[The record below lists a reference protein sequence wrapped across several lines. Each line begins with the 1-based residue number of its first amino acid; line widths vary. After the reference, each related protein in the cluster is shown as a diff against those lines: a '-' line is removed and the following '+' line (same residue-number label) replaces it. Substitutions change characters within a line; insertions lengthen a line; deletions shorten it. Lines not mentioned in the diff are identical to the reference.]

1 MSCSR
6 YTRGLAAISVVALA
20 AGLFVSSV
28 GVSPLFAE
36 EVSTNGPDANRVIE
50 LGAADDGDGSLAPN
64 SSTVLSSEGRSEDS
78 STSAVE
84 SADGTTPQDAE
95 SVEDLAA
102 KNKGTLSGGTTYVFA
117 CSNAS
122 RRVWDVAGGSSSN
135 GANVQMYYSNM
146 TKAQRWLVHEDE
158 NGFLT
163 FENTGSGL
171 VLDVSGG
178 IAESGRNVQQHVAN
192 GTRAQKWI
200 AVKDADGGLTIH
212 SALNFDYVLDIAGGS
227 SSDGANV
234 QLYKANQTAAQLFFA
249 IDSNPVIDSLG
260 QNVAD
265 GVYCFE
271 SAGLALDV
279 KGASA
284 ESGAAL
290 QSYANNGTVA
300 QAFRL
305 TYDSA
310 SGYYTI
316 ASLVSGKLIDADYGS
331 VVPRGAAHL
340 YGSLDDAGSYT
351 KNRFWIL
358 EPSGEGFAIK
368 NAANGLYLS
377 FESGV
382 AVTSTDAVTWTLTQ
396 TKGFTWTQADVD
408 AFAAAQGLQIPDG
421 TYALGMDSSPRSVVD
436 VSGGSASNGANIQ
449 IYASNNTAAQRW
461 VIKNTLDSN
470 GQPTGYVTIAH
481 AGTSSALDVTG
492 GGKKSGTNVQ
502 QYAVN
507 GTAAQR
513 WIPVKQTNGSFVF
526 YSGLGRNLVLDV
538 SGGSVS
544 NGANVQIWTANG
556 SGAQRF
562 IAIDANPHVTAGT
575 QSVADG
581 MYQINS
587 VSDSSIC
594 LDVKGGSVSNGAR
607 IQTYATNGTMAQCFK
622 LSFDSATGFYSIRS
636 AKSTKGLDL
645 DNGDIFPGAKVQ
657 QWDFPGLGLN
667 QHWRIEPDGDS
678 FVIRSVASNLVLER
692 KPDGSVT
699 TAYES
704 GSAAQHWTFEVF
716 TVSLDEGCYS
726 ICSDSTGKYLDVT
739 GGSYADEAPL
749 QVYMGNGTLAQKFWA
764 CKDDR
769 GYYSFQCANSAKY
782 LSVRESD
789 GAVLQAS
796 DKDADE
802 AKWSIEICFGKGI
815 ELKNKKT
822 GKVLSISGSGG
833 SVVCVDENGATSQ
846 GWSITSVPLI
856 SDGFYEFAPM
866 HATGQRLDVTG
877 GSRSNGANVQI
888 YVSNGTLSQRVWVR
902 SVGGGWY
909 SLTACCS
916 AYPLDVLNCSDADG
930 TNVQQWQ
937 WNGSNAQK
945 WRFEMGERG
954 IKIVSA
960 CGNKVLEVT
969 DGATANGANVQLWS
983 YTGSAAQ
990 SWRALSA
997 ERPAKIGYQNPLNYP
1012 QVSSLTVKLPSYCT
1026 GEFTYVTPSRIAID
1040 ATRDD
1045 CVNAFIQR
1053 AYEYVGT
1060 KYIEPYSTAPGGA
1073 VDCSGFVLQ
1082 CLYATGMDMGIY
1094 NPYNHRWLSWQTYNS
1109 MNWYNNGTFMPVSVN
1124 SMQRGDVIYY
1134 RGHIAI
1140 YLGDGRMIDS
1150 WPRQGVGVHGVY
1162 ERGNPIGAARPFV

>member
-28 GVSPLFAE
+28 GVSPLFAD

-78 STSAVE
+78 STSTVE

-122 RRVWDVAGGSSSN
+122 RKVWDVAGGSSSN
-135 GANVQMYYSNM
+135 GANVQMYTSNM

-163 FENTGSGL
+163 FENIGSGL

-178 IAESGRNVQQHVAN
+178 IAESGRNVQQYVAN

-200 AVKDADGGLTIH
+200 AVKDTDGGLAIH
-212 SALNFDYVLDIAGGS
+212 SALNFDYVLDTAGGS
-227 SSDGANV
+227 SADGANV

-249 IDSNPVIDSLG
+249 IDSNPVVDSLG

-265 GVYCFE
+265 GVYYFE
-271 SAGLALDV
+271 SAGSVLDV

-284 ESGAAL
+284 ESGATL
-290 QSYANNGTVA
+290 QSYAKNDTVA

-316 ASLVSGKLIDADYGS
+316 ASLVSGMLIDADYGS

-358 EPSGEGFAIK
+358 EPSGEGFTIK

-382 AVTSTDAVTWTLTQ
+382 AVTSTDAATWTLTQ
-396 TKGFTWTQADVD
+396 TKGFTWTQADID
-408 AFAAAQGLQIPDG
+408 AFAAAQGLQISDG
-421 TYALGMDSSPRSVVD
+421 TYAFGMDSSPRSVVD

-461 VIKNTLDSN
+461 VIKNALDSN
-470 GQPTGYVTIAH
+470 GHPTGYVTITH

-492 GGKKSGTNVQ
+492 GGKTSGTNVQ

-556 SGAQRF
+556 SAAQRL
-562 IAIDANPHVTAGT
+562 IAIDANPHVGAGA

-587 VSDSSIC
+587 VSDSSTC
-594 LDVKGGSVSNGAR
+594 LDVTGGSVSNGAR

-645 DNGDIFPGAKVQ
+645 DSGDIFPGAKVQ
-657 QWDFPGLGLN
+657 QWDSPGLGSN
-667 QHWRIEPDGDS
+667 QQWRIEPDGDS

-704 GSAAQHWTFEVF
+704 GSAAQHWSFEVF

-749 QVYMGNGTLAQKFWA
+749 QVYTGNGTLAQKFWA
-764 CKDDR
+764 RKDDR
-769 GYYSFQCANSAKY
+769 GYYSFQCANSARY
-782 LSVRESD
+782 LSARESD
-789 GAVLQAS
+789 GAILQIS
-796 DKDADE
+796 DKEADE

-945 WRFEMGERG
+945 WRFEMGESG
-954 IKIVSA
+954 IEIVSA
-960 CGNKVLEVT
+960 CGNKVLEVS

-997 ERPAKIGYQNPLNYP
+997 ERPAKIGYQNPSNYP

>member
-6 YTRGLAAISVVALA
+6 YARGLTAISVAALA

-36 EVSTNGPDANRVIE
+36 EVPTNGSDANRAIE
-50 LGAADDGDGSLAPN
+50 LGTADGGDGTFSPN
-64 SSTVLSSEGRSEDS
+64 SSTVLSGEGQSEDS
-78 STSAVE
+78 STSVVE
-84 SADGTTPQDAE
+84 SADATTPQDAE
-95 SVEDLAA
+95 SVEDLAV
-102 KNKGTLSGGTTYVFA
+102 KNKGTLSDGVTYVFA
-117 CSNAS
+117 CSNAP
-122 RRVWDVAGGSSSN
+122 RKVWDVAGGSSSS
-135 GANVQMYYSNM
+135 GANVQMYNSNM
-146 TKAQRWLVHEDE
+146 TQAQRWLVHEDE

-171 VLDVSGG
+171 VLDISGG
-178 IAESGRNVQQHVAN
+178 IAESGRNVQQYVAN

-200 AVKDADGGLTIH
+200 AVKGADGGLTIH
-212 SALNFDYVLDIAGGS
+212 SVLNFDYVLDIEGGS
-227 SSDGANV
+227 SANGANV

-249 IDSNPVIDSLG
+249 IDSNPVVDSLG
-260 QNVAD
+260 KNVTD

-284 ESGAAL
+284 EPGATL
-290 QSYANNGTVA
+290 QSYAKNDTVA

-331 VVPRGAAHL
+331 VVPRAAAHL
-340 YGSLDDAGSYT
+340 YGSLDDTGSYT

-368 NAANGLYLS
+368 NVANGLYLS

-382 AVTSTDAVTWTLTQ
+382 AVTSTDAATWTLTQ
-396 TKGFTWTQADVD
+396 TKGFTWTQTDVD

-481 AGTSSALDVTG
+481 AGTSSVLDVTG
-492 GGKKSGTNVQ
+492 GGKKSGANVQ

-513 WIPVKQTNGSFVF
+513 WIPVKQANGSFVF
-526 YSGLGRNLVLDV
+526 YSGLGRNLVFDV
-538 SGGSVS
+538 CGGSVS

-556 SGAQRF
+556 SAAQRF
-562 IAIDANPHVTAGT
+562 IAIDANPHVAAGS

-587 VSDSSIC
+587 VSDSSKCI
-594 LDVKGGSVSNGAR
+594 DVTGGSVSNGVR
-607 IQTYATNGTMAQCFK
+607 IQTYASNGTIAQCFK
-622 LSFDSATGFYSIRS
+622 LSYDSATGFYSIRS

-645 DNGDIFPGAKVQ
+645 DGGDIFPGAKVQ
-657 QWDFPGLGLN
+657 QWDFPGLGSN
-667 QHWRIEPDGDS
+667 QQWRIEPDGNS
-678 FVIRSVASNLVLER
+678 YVIRSVASNLVLER
-692 KPDGSVT
+692 KSDGSVT
-699 TAYES
+699 TAIES
-704 GSAAQHWTFEVF
+704 GSAAQHWTFEAF
-716 TVSLDEGCYS
+716 TVSLSEGCYS
-726 ICSDSTGKYLDVT
+726 IYSDSAGKYLDVT
-739 GGSYADEAPL
+739 GGSYADGTLL
-749 QVYMGNGTLAQKFWA
+749 QVYTGNGTLAQKFWA
-764 CKDDR
+764 RKDGQ
-769 GYYSFQCANSAKY
+769 GYYSFQCVNSAKY

-789 GAVLQAS
+789 GAVLQAT
-796 DKDADE
+796 DKDANE

-815 ELKNKKT
+815 ELKSKKT
-822 GKVLSISGSGG
+822 GKVLSVSGSGG
-833 SVVCVDENGATSQ
+833 SVVCIDENGSAAQ
-846 GWSITSVPLI
+846 GWTIASVPLI
-856 SDGFYEFAPM
+856 SDGFYEFAPV
-866 HATGQRLDVTG
+866 HATDQRLDVAS
-877 GSRSNGANVQI
+877 GSRANGANVQI
-888 YVSNGTLSQRVWVR
+888 YASNGTLSQRMWVR
-902 SVGGGWY
+902 GVGDGWY

-916 AYPLDVLNCSDADG
+916 AYPLDVLNCSNADG
-930 TNVQQWQ
+930 ANVQQWQ

-960 CGNKVLEVT
+960 CGNKVLEVS
-969 DGATANGANVQLWS
+969 DGATANEANVQFWS

-997 ERPAKIGYQNPLNYP
+997 ERPAKIGYQNPANYP
-1012 QVSSLTVKLPSYCT
+1012 QVSSLTVRLPSYCT

-1060 KYIEPYSTAPGGA
+1060 RYIEPYSTAPGGA

-1094 NPYNHRWLSWQTYNS
+1094 NPYNHRWLAWQTYNS
-1109 MNWYNNGTFMPVSVN
+1109 MNWYNNGTFMPVSVS

-1140 YLGDGRMIDS
+1140 YLGNGRMIDS
-1150 WPRQGVGVHGVY
+1150 WPHQGVGVHGVY

>member
-122 RRVWDVAGGSSSN
+122 RKVWDVAGGSSSN

-234 QLYKANQTAAQLFFA
+234 QLYKANQTAAQRFFA

-260 QNVAD
+260 QNVAE

-396 TKGFTWTQADVD
+396 TKGFTWTQADID
-408 AFAAAQGLQIPDG
+408 AFAAEQGLQIPDG

-461 VIKNTLDSN
+461 VIKNTLDSHD
-470 GQPTGYVTIAH
+470 QPTGYVTIAH

-492 GGKKSGTNVQ
+492 GGKTSGTNVQ

-556 SGAQRF
+556 SAAQRF

-587 VSDSSIC
+587 VSDSSKC
-594 LDVKGGSVSNGAR
+594 LDVTGGSVSNGAR
-607 IQTYATNGTMAQCFK
+607 IQTYAINGTMAQCFK
-622 LSFDSATGFYSIRS
+622 LSYDSATGFYSIRS

-645 DNGDIFPGAKVQ
+645 DSGDIFPGAKVQ

-667 QHWRIEPDGDS
+667 QQWRIEPDGDS

-764 CKDDR
+764 RKDDR
-769 GYYSFQCANSAKY
+769 GYYSFQCANSARY
-782 LSVRESD
+782 LSARESD
-789 GAVLQAS
+789 GAILQIS
-796 DKDADE
+796 DKEADE

-945 WRFEMGERG
+945 WRFEMGESG

-960 CGNKVLEVT
+960 CGNKVLEVG
-969 DGATANGANVQLWS
+969 DGATENGANVQLWS

-997 ERPAKIGYQNPLNYP
+997 ERPAKIGYQNPSNYP

>member
-6 YTRGLAAISVVALA
+6 YARGLAAISVVALA

-28 GVSPLFAE
+28 GVSPLFAD
-36 EVSTNGPDANRVIE
+36 EVSTNRSDANRVIE
-50 LGAADDGDGSLAPN
+50 LGAADDGDGGFGSN

-78 STSAVE
+78 STTAVE
-84 SADGTTPQDAE
+84 SADGTTPKDAE
-95 SVEDLAA
+95 TFEDLAV
-102 KNKGTLSGGTTYVFA
+102 KNKGTLSDGATYVFA

-122 RRVWDVAGGSSSN
+122 RKVWDVAGGSSSN
-135 GANVQMYYSNM
+135 GANVQMYNSNM

-163 FENTGSGL
+163 FENTCSGL

-178 IAESGRNVQQHVAN
+178 IAESGRNVQQYVAN

-249 IDSNPVIDSLG
+249 IDSNPVVDSLG

-358 EPSGEGFAIK
+358 EPSGEGFAVK
-368 NAANGLYLS
+368 NVANGLYLS
-377 FESGV
+377 FENGV

-396 TKGFTWTQADVD
+396 TKGFTWTQADID
-408 AFAAAQGLQIPDG
+408 AFAVAQGLQIPDG

-436 VSGGSASNGANIQ
+436 VSGGSAANGANVQ
-449 IYASNNTAAQRW
+449 IYASNNTSAQRL
-461 VIKNTLDSN
+461 VIKNTLDSH
-470 GQPTGYVTIAH
+470 GQPTGYVTISH
-481 AGTSSALDVTG
+481 VGTSSVLDVSG
-492 GGKKSGTNVQ
+492 GSRKSGANVQ
-502 QYAVN
+502 QYATN

-513 WIPVKQTNGSFVF
+513 WIPVKQANGSFVF

-544 NGANVQIWTANG
+544 NGANVQIWVANG
-556 SGAQRF
+556 SVAQRF
-562 IAIDANPHVTAGT
+562 IAIDANPHVETGSQT
-575 QSVADG
+575 VADG

-587 VSDSSIC
+587 VSDSSTC
-594 LDVKGGSVSNGAR
+594 LDVAGGSVSNGAR

-622 LSFDSATGFYSIRS
+622 LSYDSATGFYSIRS

-645 DNGDIFPGAKVQ
+645 DSGDLFPGAKVQ
-657 QWDFPGLGLN
+657 QWDFPGLGSN
-667 QHWRIEPDGDS
+667 QQWRIEPDGDG
-678 FVIRSVASNLVLER
+678 FVIRSVASGLVLER
-692 KPDGSVT
+692 KSDGSVT
-699 TAYES
+699 TAIES
-704 GSAAQHWTFEVF
+704 GSAAQHWTFEAF
-716 TVSLDEGCYS
+716 IVSLSEGCYS
-726 ICSDSTGKYLDVT
+726 ICSDSTGKFLDVT
-739 GGSYADEAPL
+739 GGSYADGTLL
-749 QVYMGNGTLAQKFWA
+749 QVYTGNGTLAQKFWA
-764 CKDDR
+764 RMDDQ
-769 GYYSFQCANSAKY
+769 GYCSFQCANSAKY
-782 LSVRESD
+782 LLARKSD

-833 SVVCVDENGATSQ
+833 SVVCADENGSAAQ
-846 GWSITSVPLI
+846 GWTIASVPLI

-866 HATGQRLDVTG
+866 HATDQRLDVTN

-888 YVSNGTLSQRVWVR
+888 YASNGTLSQRIWVR
-902 SVGGGWY
+902 GVVDGWY

-916 AYPLDVLNCSDADG
+916 AYPLDVYSCSDADG

-945 WRFEMGERG
+945 WRFEMGESG

-960 CGNKVLEVT
+960 CGNKVLEVG

-983 YTGSAAQ
+983 YTGSASQ

-997 ERPAKIGYQNPLNYP
+997 ERPAKIGFQNPSNYP

-1109 MNWYNNGTFMPVSVN
+1109 MNWYNKGTFMPVGVN

>member
-1 MSCSR
+1 MSSSR
-6 YTRGLAAISVVALA
+6 YARGLAAISVVALA
-20 AGLFVSSV
+20 AGLFVSSA

-36 EVSTNGPDANRVIE
+36 EVSTNESDANRVIE
-50 LGAADDGDGSLAPN
+50 LGAADSGDGSFAPN
-64 SSTVLSSEGRSEDS
+64 SSTVPSSEGRSEDS
-78 STSAVE
+78 STPAGE
-84 SADGTTPQDAE
+84 SADDTTSQDAE
-95 SVEDLAA
+95 SIEDLAV
-102 KNKGTLSGGTTYVFA
+102 KNKGTLSDGVTYVFA

-122 RRVWDVAGGSSSN
+122 RKVWNVAGGSSSN
-135 GANVQMYYSNM
+135 GANVQMYNSNM
-146 TKAQRWLVHEDE
+146 TQAQRWLVHEDE
-158 NGFLT
+158 YGFLT

-178 IAESGRNVQQHVAN
+178 IAESGRNVQQYVAN
-192 GTRAQKWI
+192 GTRAQKWV
-200 AVKDADGGLTIH
+200 AVKGADGCLTIH
-212 SALNFDYVLDIAGGS
+212 SALNFEYVLDIAGGS
-227 SSDGANV
+227 SADGANV

-249 IDSNPVIDSLG
+249 IDSNPVVDSLG

-316 ASLVSGKLIDADYGS
+316 ASLVSGMLIDADYGS

-358 EPSGEGFAIK
+358 EPSGEGFTIK

-377 FESGV
+377 FESGA
-382 AVTSTDAVTWTLTQ
+382 AVTSTDDATWTLTQ
-396 TKGFTWTQADVD
+396 TKGFTWTQTDID
-408 AFAAAQGLQIPDG
+408 AFAAAQGLQISDG

-436 VSGGSASNGANIQ
+436 VSGGSASNDANIQ

-461 VIKNTLDSN
+461 VIKNVLDSN

-492 GGKKSGTNVQ
+492 GGKKSGNNVQ
-502 QYAVN
+502 QYAMN

-556 SGAQRF
+556 SAAQRF
-562 IAIDANPHVTAGT
+562 IAIDANPHVGAGT
-575 QSVADG
+575 QTVTDG

-587 VSDSSIC
+587 VSDSSKC
-594 LDVKGGSVSNGAR
+594 LDVAGGSVSNGAR
-607 IQTYATNGTMAQCFK
+607 IQTYATNRTMAQCFK

-645 DNGDIFPGAKVQ
+645 DSGDIFPGAKVQ
-657 QWDFPGLGLN
+657 QWDFPGLGSN
-667 QHWRIEPDGDS
+667 QQWRIEPDGDS
-678 FVIRSVASNLVLER
+678 YVIRSVASNLVLER

-699 TAYES
+699 TAIES

-726 ICSDSTGKYLDVT
+726 ICSDSTGRYLDVT
-739 GGSYADEAPL
+739 GGSYADGTLL
-749 QVYMGNGTLAQKFWA
+749 QVYAGNGTLAQKFWA
-764 CKDDR
+764 RKDDR

-782 LSVRESD
+782 LSARESD
-789 GAVLQAS
+789 GAILQIS
-796 DKDADE
+796 DKEADE

-822 GKVLSISGSGG
+822 GKVLSISGSCG
-833 SVVCVDENGATSQ
+833 SVICVDENGSTAQ
-846 GWSITSVPLI
+846 GWTIASVPLI

-909 SLTACCS
+909 SLTVCCS

-945 WRFEMGERG
+945 WRFEMGESG

-960 CGNKVLEVT
+960 CGNKVLEVS

-997 ERPAKIGYQNPLNYP
+997 ERPAKIGYQNPSNYP

-1094 NPYNHRWLSWQTYNS
+1094 NPYNHRWLAWQTYNS
-1109 MNWYNNGTFMPVSVN
+1109 MNWYNNGTFMPVSVS

-1150 WPRQGVGVHGVY
+1150 WPHQGVGVHGVY
-1162 ERGNPIGAARPFV
+1162 ERGNPIGAARPFL

>member
-20 AGLFVSSV
+20 TGLFVSSV

-122 RRVWDVAGGSSSN
+122 RKVWDVAGGSSSN

-146 TKAQRWLVHEDE
+146 TKAQRWLVHEDV

-234 QLYKANQTAAQLFFA
+234 KIYKANQTAAQLFFA

-461 VIKNTLDSN
+461 VIKNTLDSH
-470 GQPTGYVTIAH
+470 GRPTGYVTIAH

-492 GGKKSGTNVQ
+492 GGKTSGTNVQ

-556 SGAQRF
+556 SVAQRF

-587 VSDSSIC
+587 VSDSSKC
-594 LDVKGGSVSNGAR
+594 LDVTGGSVSNGAR
-607 IQTYATNGTMAQCFK
+607 IQTYAINGTMAQCFK
-622 LSFDSATGFYSIRS
+622 LSYDSATGFYSIRS

-739 GGSYADEAPL
+739 GGSYADGTLL
-749 QVYMGNGTLAQKFWA
+749 QVYTGNGTLAQKFWA
-764 CKDDR
+764 RKDDR
-769 GYYSFQCANSAKY
+769 GYYSFQCANSARY
-782 LSVRESD
+782 LSARESD
-789 GAVLQAS
+789 GAILQIS
-796 DKDADE
+796 DKEADE

-909 SLTACCS
+909 SLTVCCS

-945 WRFEMGERG
+945 WRFEMGESG

-960 CGNKVLEVT
+960 CGNKVLEVS

-997 ERPAKIGYQNPLNYP
+997 ERPAKIGYQNPSNYP

>member
-6 YTRGLAAISVVALA
+6 YARGLAAISVVALA

-36 EVSTNGPDANRVIE
+36 EVSANGSDANRAIE
-50 LGAADDGDGSLAPN
+50 LGTADGGDGTFSPN
-64 SSTVLSSEGRSEDS
+64 SSTVLSGEGQSDDS

-84 SADGTTPQDAE
+84 SADATTPQDAE
-95 SVEDLAA
+95 SVEDLAV
-102 KNKGTLSGGTTYVFA
+102 KNKGTLSDGVTYVFA

-122 RRVWDVAGGSSSN
+122 RKVWDVAGGSSSS
-135 GANVQMYYSNM
+135 GANVQMYNSNM
-146 TKAQRWLVHEDE
+146 TQAQRWLVHEDE

-178 IAESGRNVQQHVAN
+178 IAESGRNVQQYVAN

-200 AVKDADGGLTIH
+200 AVKGADGGLTIH
-212 SALNFDYVLDIAGGS
+212 SVLNFDYVLDIAGGS
-227 SSDGANV
+227 SANGANI

-249 IDSNPVIDSLG
+249 IDSNPVVDSLG
-260 QNVAD
+260 KNVTD

-310 SGYYTI
+310 SGFYTI

-331 VVPRGAAHL
+331 VVPRAATHL
-340 YGSLDDAGSYT
+340 YGSLDDTGSYT

-368 NAANGLYLS
+368 NVANGLYLS

-382 AVTSTDAVTWTLTQ
+382 AVTSTDAATWTLTQ
-396 TKGFTWTQADVD
+396 TKGFTWTQTDVD

-421 TYALGMDSSPRSVVD
+421 TYALGMGSSPRSVVD

-461 VIKNTLDSN
+461 VIKNALDSN

-481 AGTSSALDVTG
+481 AGTSSVLDVTG

-513 WIPVKQTNGSFVF
+513 WIPVKQANGSFVF

-556 SGAQRF
+556 SAAQRF
-562 IAIDANPHVTAGT
+562 ITINVNPHVEEGT
-575 QSVADG
+575 QTVADG

-587 VSDSSIC
+587 VSDSSKC
-594 LDVKGGSVSNGAR
+594 LDVAGGSTSNGAR
-607 IQTYATNGTMAQCFK
+607 VQTYFANGTLAQCFK
-622 LSFDSATGFYSIRS
+622 LSYDPATGFYSIR
-636 AKSTKGLDL
+636 AARTGKGLDL
-645 DNGDIFPGAKVQ
+645 DGGDIIPGAKVQ
-657 QWDFPGLGLN
+657 QWDFPGIGSN
-667 QHWRIEPDGDS
+667 QQWRIESDGDTYL
-678 FVIRSVASNLVLER
+678 IRSVASNLVLER

-699 TAYES
+699 TAVEN
-704 GSAAQHWTFEVF
+704 GSASQQWTFESF
-716 TVSLDEGCYS
+716 TVTLNEGCYS
-726 ICSDSTGKYLDVT
+726 IYSDSAGKNVDVS
-739 GGSYADEAPL
+739 GGSYAEGAPL
-749 QVYMGNGTLAQKFWA
+749 QVYAGNGTLAQKFWA
-764 CKDDR
+764 RADGQGC
-769 GYYSFQCANSAKY
+769 YSFQCVNSAKY
-782 LSVRESD
+782 LSARESD
-789 GAVLQAS
+789 GAVIQIS
-796 DKDADE
+796 DKDSDG
-802 AKWSIEICFGKGI
+802 AKWSLGVCFGKGI

-822 GKVLSISGSGG
+822 GKVLTAPGSGN
-833 SVVCVDENGATSQ
+833 SIVCTDENSSAAQ
-846 GWSITSVPLI
+846 GWAIASVSLI

-866 HATGQRLDVTG
+866 HATGQRLDVAG
-877 GSRSNGANVQI
+877 GSRSNGANVHI
-888 YVSNGTLSQRVWVR
+888 YASNGTLSQRVWVR

-916 AYPLDVLNCSDADG
+916 AYPLDVLNCSNADG

-945 WRFEMGERG
+945 WRFEMGESG
-954 IKIVSA
+954 IKIISA
-960 CGNKVLEVT
+960 CGNKVLDVS
-969 DGATANGANVQLWS
+969 GAATANGSNIQLWS
-983 YTGSAAQ
+983 YNGSSAQ
-990 SWRALSA
+990 GWRAISA
-997 ERPAKIGYQNPLNYP
+997 ERPAKIGYQNPASYP
-1012 QVSSLTVKLPSYCT
+1012 QVSSLTVRLPSYCT

-1060 KYIEPYSTAPGGA
+1060 RYIEPYSTAPGGA

-1094 NPYNHRWLSWQTYNS
+1094 NPYNHRWLAWQTYNS
-1109 MNWYNNGTFMPVSVN
+1109 MNWYNNGTFMPVSVGG
-1124 SMQRGDVIYY
+1124 MQRGDVIYY

-1140 YLGDGRMIDS
+1140 YLGGGRMIDS
-1150 WPRQGVGVHGVY
+1150 WPNQGVGIHGVY

>member
-1 MSCSR
+1 MSSSR
-6 YTRGLAAISVVALA
+6 YARGLAAISVVALA

-36 EVSTNGPDANRVIE
+36 EVSTNESDANRVIE
-50 LGAADDGDGSLAPN
+50 LGTADSGDGSFAPN
-64 SSTVLSSEGRSEDS
+64 SSTALSSEGRSEDP

-84 SADGTTPQDAE
+84 SVDATTSLDAE
-95 SVEDLAA
+95 NIEDLAV
-102 KNKGTLSGGTTYVFA
+102 KNKGTLSDGATYVFS

-122 RRVWDVAGGSSSN
+122 RKVWDVAGGSSSN
-135 GANVQMYYSNM
+135 GANVQMHNSNM
-146 TKAQRWLVHEDE
+146 TQAQRWLVHEDE

-178 IAESGRNVQQHVAN
+178 IAESGRNVQQYVAN

-212 SALNFDYVLDIAGGS
+212 SALNFDYVLDITGGS
-227 SSDGANV
+227 SADGANV

-249 IDSNPVIDSLG
+249 IDSNPVVDSLG

-271 SAGLALDV
+271 SAGLVLDV

-284 ESGAAL
+284 ESGATL
-290 QSYANNGTVA
+290 QSYAKNDTVA

-368 NAANGLYLS
+368 NVANGLYLS

-382 AVTSTDAVTWTLTQ
+382 AATSTDAATWTLTQ
-396 TKGFTWTQADVD
+396 AKGFTWTQADVD

-421 TYALGMDSSPRSVVD
+421 TYALGMGSSPRSVVD

-513 WIPVKQTNGSFVF
+513 WIPVKQANGSFVF

-556 SGAQRF
+556 SAAQRF
-562 IAIDANPHVTAGT
+562 IAINVNPHVEEGT
-575 QSVADG
+575 QTVADG

-587 VSDSSIC
+587 VSDSSKC
-594 LDVKGGSVSNGAR
+594 LDVAGGSTSNGAR
-607 IQTYATNGTMAQCFK
+607 VQTYFANGTLAQCFK
-622 LSFDSATGFYSIRS
+622 LSYDPATGFYSIR
-636 AKSTKGLDL
+636 AARTGKGLDL
-645 DNGDIFPGAKVQ
+645 DGGDIIPGAKVQ
-657 QWDFPGLGLN
+657 QWDFPGIGSN
-667 QHWRIEPDGDS
+667 QQWRIESDGDTYL
-678 FVIRSVASNLVLER
+678 IRSVASNLVLER

-699 TAYES
+699 TAVEN
-704 GSAAQHWTFEVF
+704 GSASQQWTFESF
-716 TVSLDEGCYS
+716 TVTLNEGCYS
-726 ICSDSTGKYLDVT
+726 IYSDSAGKNVDVS
-739 GGSYADEAPL
+739 GGSYAEGAPL
-749 QVYMGNGTLAQKFWA
+749 QVYAGNGTLAQKFWA
-764 CKDDR
+764 RADGQ
-769 GYYSFQCANSAKY
+769 GYYSFQCVNSAKY
-782 LSVRESD
+782 LSARESD
-789 GAVLQAS
+789 GAVIQIS
-796 DKDADE
+796 DKDSDG
-802 AKWSIEICFGKGI
+802 AKWSLGVCFGKGI

-822 GKVLSISGSGG
+822 GKVLTAPGSGN
-833 SVVCVDENGATSQ
+833 SIVCTDENNSAAQ
-846 GWSITSVPLI
+846 GWAIASVSLI

-866 HATGQRLDVTG
+866 HATGQRLDVAG
-877 GSRSNGANVQI
+877 GSRSNGANVHI
-888 YVSNGTLSQRVWVR
+888 YASNGTLSQRVWVR

-916 AYPLDVLNCSDADG
+916 AYPLDVLNCSNADG

-945 WRFEMGERG
+945 WRFEMGESG
-954 IKIVSA
+954 IKIISA
-960 CGNKVLEVT
+960 CGNKVLDVS
-969 DGATANGANVQLWS
+969 GAATANGSNIQLWS
-983 YTGSAAQ
+983 YNGSSAQ
-990 SWRALSA
+990 GWRAISA
-997 ERPAKIGYQNPLNYP
+997 ERPAKIGYQNPASYP
-1012 QVSSLTVKLPSYCT
+1012 QVSSLTVRLPSYCT

-1060 KYIEPYSTAPGGA
+1060 RYIEPYSTAPGGA

-1094 NPYNHRWLSWQTYNS
+1094 NPYNHRWLAWQTYNS
-1109 MNWYNNGTFMPVSVN
+1109 MNWYNNGTFMPVSVCG
-1124 SMQRGDVIYY
+1124 MQRGDVIYY

-1140 YLGDGRMIDS
+1140 YLGGGRMIDS
-1150 WPRQGVGVHGVY
+1150 WPNQGVGIHGVY

>member
-28 GVSPLFAE
+28 GVSPLFAD

-50 LGAADDGDGSLAPN
+50 LGVADDGDGSLAPN

-78 STSAVE
+78 STSTVE

-122 RRVWDVAGGSSSN
+122 RKVWDVAGGSSSN
-135 GANVQMYYSNM
+135 GTNVQMYTSNM

-163 FENTGSGL
+163 FENIGSGL

-178 IAESGRNVQQHVAN
+178 IAESGRNVQQYVAN

-200 AVKDADGGLTIH
+200 AVKDTDGGLAIH

-227 SSDGANV
+227 SADGANV

-249 IDSNPVIDSLG
+249 IDSNPVVDSLG

-265 GVYCFE
+265 GVYYFE
-271 SAGLALDV
+271 SAGSVLDV

-284 ESGAAL
+284 ESGATL
-290 QSYANNGTVA
+290 QSYAKNDTVA

-316 ASLVSGKLIDADYGS
+316 ASLVSGMLIDADYGS

-358 EPSGEGFAIK
+358 EPSGEGFTIK

-382 AVTSTDAVTWTLTQ
+382 AVTSTDAATWTLTQ
-396 TKGFTWTQADVD
+396 TKGFTWTQADID
-408 AFAAAQGLQIPDG
+408 AFAAAQGLQISDG
-421 TYALGMDSSPRSVVD
+421 TYAFGMDSSPRSVVD

-461 VIKNTLDSN
+461 VIKNALDSN
-470 GQPTGYVTIAH
+470 GHPTGYVTITH

-492 GGKKSGTNVQ
+492 GGKTSGTNVQ

-556 SGAQRF
+556 SAAQRL
-562 IAIDANPHVTAGT
+562 IAIDANPHVGAGA

-587 VSDSSIC
+587 VSDSSTC
-594 LDVKGGSVSNGAR
+594 LDVTGGSVSNGAR

-645 DNGDIFPGAKVQ
+645 DSGDIFPGAKVQ
-657 QWDFPGLGLN
+657 QWDSPGLGSN
-667 QHWRIEPDGDS
+667 QQWRIEPDGDS

-704 GSAAQHWTFEVF
+704 GSAAQHWSFEVF

-749 QVYMGNGTLAQKFWA
+749 QVYTGNGTLAQKFWA
-764 CKDDR
+764 RKDDR
-769 GYYSFQCANSAKY
+769 GYYSFQCANSARY
-782 LSVRESD
+782 LSARESD
-789 GAVLQAS
+789 GAILQIS
-796 DKDADE
+796 DKEADE

-945 WRFEMGERG
+945 WRFEMGESG
-954 IKIVSA
+954 IEIVSA
-960 CGNKVLEVT
+960 CGNKVLEVS

-997 ERPAKIGYQNPLNYP
+997 ERPAKIGYQNPSNYP

-1026 GEFTYVTPSRIAID
+1026 GEFIYVTPSRIAID

>member
-1 MSCSR
+1 MSSSR
-6 YTRGLAAISVVALA
+6 YARGLAAISVVALA
-20 AGLFVSSV
+20 AGLFVSSI

-36 EVSTNGPDANRVIE
+36 EVSTNGSDANRVIE
-50 LGAADDGDGSLAPN
+50 SGTADGGDGTFAPN
-64 SSTVLSSEGRSEDS
+64 SSTVLSDEGRSEGS
-78 STSAVE
+78 STFVVE
-84 SADGTTPQDAE
+84 SIDGTTPQDAE
-95 SVEDLAA
+95 SVEDLAV
-102 KNKGTLSGGTTYVFA
+102 KNKGALSVGATYVFA

-122 RRVWDVAGGSSSN
+122 RKVWDVAGGSSSS
-135 GANVQMYYSNM
+135 GANVQMYNSNM

-163 FENTGSGL
+163 FENAGSGL

-178 IAESGRNVQQHVAN
+178 IAESGRNVQQYAAN

-212 SALNFDYVLDIAGGS
+212 SVLNFDYVLDIAGGS
-227 SSDGANV
+227 SANGANV

-249 IDSNPVIDSLG
+249 IDSNPVVDSLG

-279 KGASA
+279 KGASS
-284 ESGAAL
+284 ESGATL
-290 QSYANNGTVA
+290 QSYTKNDTVA

-358 EPSGEGFAIK
+358 EPYGEGFAIK
-368 NAANGLYLS
+368 NAANGLFLS

-382 AVTSTDAVTWTLTQ
+382 AVTSTDAATWNLTQ
-396 TKGFTWTQADVD
+396 TKGFTWTQTDID
-408 AFAAAQGLQIPDG
+408 AFAAAQGLQISDG

-461 VIKNTLDSN
+461 VIKNALDSN

-492 GGKKSGTNVQ
+492 GGKKSGNNVQ

-556 SGAQRF
+556 SAAQRF
-562 IAIDANPHVTAGT
+562 IAIDVNPHVGAGT

-587 VSDSSIC
+587 VSDSSTC
-594 LDVKGGSVSNGAR
+594 LDVAGGSVSNGAR
-607 IQTYATNGTMAQCFK
+607 IQTYARNGTLAQCFK
-622 LSFDSATGFYSIRS
+622 LSYDSATGFYSIRS

-645 DNGDIFPGAKVQ
+645 DSGDIFPGAKVQ
-657 QWDFPGLGLN
+657 QWDFPGLGSN
-667 QHWRIEPDGDS
+667 QQWRIESDGDS
-678 FVIRSVASNLVLER
+678 YLIRSVASNLVLER

-716 TVSLDEGCYS
+716 TVSLDEDCYS

-749 QVYMGNGTLAQKFWA
+749 QVYAGNGTMAQKFWA
-764 CKDDR
+764 RKDDR

-782 LSVRESD
+782 LSARESD
-789 GAVLQAS
+789 GAILQIS
-796 DKDADE
+796 DKEAGE
-802 AKWSIEICFGKGI
+802 AKWSFGICFGKGI

-833 SVVCVDENGATSQ
+833 SVVCVDENGSAAQ
-846 GWSITSVPLI
+846 GWTIASVPLI

-866 HATGQRLDVTG
+866 HAIDQRLDVAS
-877 GSRSNGANVQI
+877 GSRANGANVQI
-888 YVSNGTLSQRVWVR
+888 YASNGTLSQRMWVR
-902 SVGGGWY
+902 GVGDGWY

-916 AYPLDVLNCSDADG
+916 AYPLDVYSCSDADG
-930 TNVQQWQ
+930 ANVQQWQ

-960 CGNKVLEVT
+960 CGNKVLEVS

-997 ERPAKIGYQNPLNYP
+997 ERPAKIGYQNPANYP
-1012 QVSSLTVKLPSYCT
+1012 QVSSLTVRLPSYCT

-1060 KYIEPYSTAPGGA
+1060 RYIEPYSTAPGGA

-1082 CLYATGMDMGIY
+1082 CLYATGMNMGIY

-1150 WPRQGVGVHGVY
+1150 WPHQGVGVHGVY

>member
-1 MSCSR
+1 MSSSR
-6 YTRGLAAISVVALA
+6 YARGLAAISVVALA
-20 AGLFVSSV
+20 AGLFVSSA

-36 EVSTNGPDANRVIE
+36 EVSTNESDANRVIE
-50 LGAADDGDGSLAPN
+50 LGAADSGDGSFAPN
-64 SSTVLSSEGRSEDS
+64 SSTVPSSEGRSEDS
-78 STSAVE
+78 STPAGE
-84 SADGTTPQDAE
+84 SADDTTSQDAE
-95 SVEDLAA
+95 SIEDLAV
-102 KNKGTLSGGTTYVFA
+102 KNKGTLSDGVTYVFA

-122 RRVWDVAGGSSSN
+122 RKVWNVAGGSSSN
-135 GANVQMYYSNM
+135 GANVQMYNSNM
-146 TKAQRWLVHEDE
+146 TQAQRWLVHEDE
-158 NGFLT
+158 YGFLT

-178 IAESGRNVQQHVAN
+178 IAESGRNVQQYVAN
-192 GTRAQKWI
+192 GTRAQKWV
-200 AVKDADGGLTIH
+200 AVKGADGCLTIH
-212 SALNFDYVLDIAGGS
+212 SALNFEYVLDIAGGS
-227 SSDGANV
+227 SADGANV

-249 IDSNPVIDSLG
+249 IDSNPVVDSLG

-316 ASLVSGKLIDADYGS
+316 ASLVSGMLIDADYGS

-358 EPSGEGFAIK
+358 EPSGEGFTIK

-377 FESGV
+377 FESGA
-382 AVTSTDAVTWTLTQ
+382 AVTSTDDATWTLTQ
-396 TKGFTWTQADVD
+396 TKGFTWTQTDID
-408 AFAAAQGLQIPDG
+408 AFAAAQGLQISDG

-461 VIKNTLDSN
+461 VIKNVLDSN

-492 GGKKSGTNVQ
+492 GGKKSGNNVQ
-502 QYAVN
+502 QYAMN

-556 SGAQRF
+556 SAAQRF
-562 IAIDANPHVTAGT
+562 IAIDANPHVGAGT
-575 QSVADG
+575 QTVTDG

-587 VSDSSIC
+587 VSDSSKC
-594 LDVKGGSVSNGAR
+594 LDVAGGSVSNGAR
-607 IQTYATNGTMAQCFK
+607 IQTYATNRTMAQCFK

-645 DNGDIFPGAKVQ
+645 DSGDIFPGAKVQ
-657 QWDFPGLGLN
+657 QWDFPGLGSN
-667 QHWRIEPDGDS
+667 QQWRIEPDGDS
-678 FVIRSVASNLVLER
+678 YVIRSVASNLVLER

-699 TAYES
+699 TAIES

-726 ICSDSTGKYLDVT
+726 ICSDSTGRYLDVT
-739 GGSYADEAPL
+739 GGSYADGTLL
-749 QVYMGNGTLAQKFWA
+749 QVYAGNGTLAQKFWA
-764 CKDDR
+764 RKDDR

-782 LSVRESD
+782 LSARESD
-789 GAVLQAS
+789 GAILQIS
-796 DKDADE
+796 DKEADE

-822 GKVLSISGSGG
+822 GKVLSISGSCG
-833 SVVCVDENGATSQ
+833 SVICVDENGSTAQ
-846 GWSITSVPLI
+846 GWTIASVPLI

-909 SLTACCS
+909 SLTVCCS

-945 WRFEMGERG
+945 WRFEMGESG

-960 CGNKVLEVT
+960 CGNKVLEVS

-997 ERPAKIGYQNPLNYP
+997 ERPAKIGYQNPSNYP

-1094 NPYNHRWLSWQTYNS
+1094 NPYNHRWLAWQTYNS
-1109 MNWYNNGTFMPVSVN
+1109 MNWYNNGTFMPVSVS

-1150 WPRQGVGVHGVY
+1150 WPHQGVGVHGVY

>member
-1 MSCSR
+1 MSSSR
-6 YTRGLAAISVVALA
+6 YARGLAAISVVALA

-28 GVSPLFAE
+28 GVSPLFADE
-36 EVSTNGPDANRVIE
+36 ASANGFDANRVIE
-50 LGAADDGDGSLAPN
+50 LGAADGGDGTFAPN
-64 SSTVLSSEGRSEDS
+64 SSTVLSKEGRSEES
-78 STSAVE
+78 STSIVE
-84 SADGTTPQDAE
+84 SADATTPQDVE
-95 SVEDLAA
+95 SIEDLAV
-102 KNKGTLSGGTTYVFA
+102 KNKGTLSDGATYVFS

-122 RRVWDVAGGSSSN
+122 RKVWDVAGGSSSN

-178 IAESGRNVQQHVAN
+178 IAESGRNVQQYVAN

-212 SALNFDYVLDIAGGS
+212 SVLNFDYVLDIAGGS
-227 SSDGANV
+227 SADGANV

-249 IDSNPVIDSLG
+249 IDSNPVVDSLG

-265 GVYCFE
+265 GVYYFE
-271 SAGLALDV
+271 SAGSVLDV

-284 ESGAAL
+284 ESGATL
-290 QSYANNGTVA
+290 QSYAKNDTVA

-305 TYDSA
+305 TYDST

-316 ASLVSGKLIDADYGS
+316 ASLVSGMLIDADYGS

-340 YGSLDDAGSYT
+340 YGSLDDTSSYT

-382 AVTSTDAVTWTLTQ
+382 AVTLTDAVTWTLTQ
-396 TKGFTWTQADVD
+396 TKGFTWTQADID

-436 VSGGSASNGANIQ
+436 VSGGSASNGANMQ

-461 VIKNTLDSN
+461 VIKNVLDSN

-481 AGTSSALDVTG
+481 AGTSSVLDVTG
-492 GGKKSGTNVQ
+492 GGKKSGNNVQ

-513 WIPVKQTNGSFVF
+513 WIPVKQANGSFVF

-538 SGGSVS
+538 NGGSVS
-544 NGANVQIWTANG
+544 NGSNVQIWVANG
-556 SGAQRF
+556 SAAQRF
-562 IAIDANPHVTAGT
+562 IAIDAHPHVEAGSQT
-575 QSVADG
+575 VADG

-587 VSDSSIC
+587 VSDSSKC
-594 LDVKGGSVSNGAR
+594 LDVTGGSVSNGAR
-607 IQTYATNGTMAQCFK
+607 IQTYAINGTMAQCFK
-622 LSFDSATGFYSIRS
+622 LSYDSATGFYSIRS

-645 DNGDIFPGAKVQ
+645 DSGDIFPDAKVQ
-657 QWDFPGLGLN
+657 QWDFPGLGSN
-667 QHWRIEPDGDS
+667 QQWRIEPDGDS
-678 FVIRSVASNLVLER
+678 YVIRSVASNLVLER

-749 QVYMGNGTLAQKFWA
+749 QVYTGNGTLAQKFWA
-764 CKDDR
+764 RKDDR

-782 LSVRESD
+782 LSARESD
-789 GAVLQAS
+789 GAILQIS
-796 DKDADE
+796 DKDAGE
-802 AKWSIEICFGKGI
+802 AKWSIEICFGKGV

-833 SVVCVDENGATSQ
+833 SVVCVDENG
-846 GWSITSVPLI
+846 
-856 SDGFYEFAPM
+856 
-866 HATGQRLDVTG
+866 
-877 GSRSNGANVQI
+877 
-888 YVSNGTLSQRVWVR
+888 
-902 SVGGGWY
+902 
-909 SLTACCS
+909 
-916 AYPLDVLNCSDADG
+916 
-930 TNVQQWQ
+930 
-937 WNGSNAQK
+937 
-945 WRFEMGERG
+945 
-954 IKIVSA
+954 
-960 CGNKVLEVT
+960 
-969 DGATANGANVQLWS
+969 
-983 YTGSAAQ
+983 SAAQ
-990 SWRALSA
+990 GW
-997 ERPAKIGYQNPLNYP
+997 
-1012 QVSSLTVKLPSYCT
+1012 T
-1026 GEFTYVTPSRIAID
+1026 IASPP
-1040 ATRDD
+1040 
-1045 CVNAFIQR
+1045 
-1053 AYEYVGT
+1053 
-1060 KYIEPYSTAPGGA
+1060 PY
-1073 VDCSGFVLQ
+1073 F
-1082 CLYATGMDMGIY
+1082 
-1094 NPYNHRWLSWQTYNS
+1094 
-1109 MNWYNNGTFMPVSVN
+1109 
-1124 SMQRGDVIYY
+1124 
-1134 RGHIAI
+1134 
-1140 YLGDGRMIDS
+1140 
-1150 WPRQGVGVHGVY
+1150 
-1162 ERGNPIGAARPFV
+1162 

>member
-1 MSCSR
+1 MSSSR
-6 YTRGLAAISVVALA
+6 YARGLAAISVVALA
-20 AGLFVSSV
+20 AGLFVSSA

-36 EVSTNGPDANRVIE
+36 EVSTNESDANRVIE
-50 LGAADDGDGSLAPN
+50 LGAADSGDGSFAPN
-64 SSTVLSSEGRSEDS
+64 SSTVPSSEGRSEDS
-78 STSAVE
+78 STPAGE
-84 SADGTTPQDAE
+84 SADDTTSQDAE
-95 SVEDLAA
+95 SIEDLAVN
-102 KNKGTLSGGTTYVFA
+102 NKGTLSDGVTYVFA

-122 RRVWDVAGGSSSN
+122 RKVWDVAGGSSSN
-135 GANVQMYYSNM
+135 GANVQMYNSNM
-146 TKAQRWLVHEDE
+146 TQAQRWLVHEDE
-158 NGFLT
+158 YGFLT

-178 IAESGRNVQQHVAN
+178 IAESGCNVQQYVAN
-192 GTRAQKWI
+192 GMRAQKWV
-200 AVKDADGGLTIH
+200 AVKGADGGLTIH
-212 SALNFDYVLDIAGGS
+212 SALNFDYVLDIAGCS
-227 SSDGANV
+227 SSNGANV

-249 IDSNPVIDSLG
+249 LDSNPIVDSLG

-290 QSYANNGTVA
+290 QSYAKNGTVA

-331 VVPRGAAHL
+331 VVPCGAAHL
-340 YGSLDDAGSYT
+340 YGSLDDTGSYT

-382 AVTSTDAVTWTLTQ
+382 AVTTTDVATWTLTQ
-396 TKGFTWTQADVD
+396 AKGFTWTQADVD

-449 IYASNNTAAQRW
+449 IYASKNTAAQRW

-470 GQPTGYVTIAH
+470 GQPNGYVTIAH
-481 AGTSSALDVTG
+481 AGTSSALDATG
-492 GGKKSGTNVQ
+492 GGKKSGNNVQ

-513 WIPVKQTNGSFVF
+513 WIPVKQANGSFVF

-556 SGAQRF
+556 SAAQRF
-562 IAIDANPHVTAGT
+562 IAIDAHPHVEAGSQT
-575 QSVADG
+575 VADG

-587 VSDSSIC
+587 VSDSSTC
-594 LDVKGGSVSNGAR
+594 LDVAGGSASNGAR
-607 IQTYATNGTMAQCFK
+607 IQTYATNDTMAQCFK
-622 LSFDSATGFYSIRS
+622 LSYDSATGFYSIRS

-645 DNGDIFPGAKVQ
+645 DSGDLFPGAKVQ
-657 QWDFPGLGLN
+657 QWDFPGLGSN
-667 QHWRIEPDGDS
+667 QQWRIEPDGDG
-678 FVIRSVASNLVLER
+678 FVIRSVASGLVLER
-692 KPDGSVT
+692 RSDGSLT
-699 TAYES
+699 TAIES
-704 GSAAQHWTFEVF
+704 GSAAQHWTFEAF
-716 TVSLDEGCYS
+716 TVSLSEGCYS

-739 GGSYADEAPL
+739 GGSYADGMLL
-749 QVYMGNGTLAQKFWA
+749 QVYTGNGTLAQKFWA
-764 CKDDR
+764 RMDDQ
-769 GYYSFQCANSAKY
+769 GYFSFQCANSAKY
-782 LSVRESD
+782 LLARKSD

-833 SVVCVDENGATSQ
+833 SVVCADENGSAAQ
-846 GWSITSVPLI
+846 GWTIASVPLI

-866 HATGQRLDVTG
+866 HATDQRLDVAN

-888 YVSNGTLSQRVWVR
+888 YASNGMLSQRMWVR
-902 SVGGGWY
+902 GVGDGWY

-916 AYPLDVLNCSDADG
+916 AYPLDVYSCSDADG

-945 WRFEMGERG
+945 WRFEMGESG

-960 CGNKVLEVT
+960 CGNKVLEVG
-969 DGATANGANVQLWS
+969 DGAAANGANVQLWS
-983 YTGSAAQ
+983 YTGSASQ

-997 ERPAKIGYQNPLNYP
+997 ERPAKIGYQNPSNYP

-1162 ERGNPIGAARPFV
+1162 ERGNPIGAARPFL

>member
-1 MSCSR
+1 MSSSR
-6 YTRGLAAISVVALA
+6 YARGLAAISVVALA

-36 EVSTNGPDANRVIE
+36 EVSTNESDANRVIE
-50 LGAADDGDGSLAPN
+50 LGTADSGDGSFAPN
-64 SSTVLSSEGRSEDS
+64 SSTALSSEGRSEDP

-84 SADGTTPQDAE
+84 SVDATTSLDAE
-95 SVEDLAA
+95 NIEDLAV
-102 KNKGTLSGGTTYVFA
+102 KNKGTLSDGATYVFA

-122 RRVWDVAGGSSSN
+122 RKVWDVAGGSSSN
-135 GANVQMYYSNM
+135 GANVQMHNSNM
-146 TKAQRWLVHEDE
+146 TQAQRWLVHEDE

-178 IAESGRNVQQHVAN
+178 IAESGRNVQQYVAN

-212 SALNFDYVLDIAGGS
+212 SALNFDYVLDITGGS
-227 SSDGANV
+227 SADGANV

-249 IDSNPVIDSLG
+249 IDSNPVVDSLG

-271 SAGLALDV
+271 SAGLVLDV

-284 ESGAAL
+284 ESGATL
-290 QSYANNGTVA
+290 QSYAKNDTVA

-316 ASLVSGKLIDADYGS
+316 ASLVSGMLIDADYGS

-340 YGSLDDAGSYT
+340 YGSLDDTGSYT
-351 KNRFWIL
+351 KNRFWII

-408 AFAAAQGLQIPDG
+408 AFAAAQGLQIADG
-421 TYALGMDSSPRSVVD
+421 TYALGMDSSPRSIVD
-436 VSGGSASNGANIQ
+436 VSGGSAANGANIQ

-461 VIKNTLDSN
+461 VIKNKLNSN
-470 GQPTGYVTIAH
+470 GQPTGYVTISH
-481 AGTSSALDVTG
+481 AGTSSVLDVTG
-492 GGKKSGTNVQ
+492 GGKRSGTNVQ

-513 WIPVKQTNGSFVF
+513 WIPVKQANGSFVF
-526 YSGLGRNLVLDV
+526 YSSLGRNLVLDV

-556 SGAQRF
+556 SAAQRF
-562 IAIDANPHVTAGT
+562 IAIDANPHVEAGFQT
-575 QSVADG
+575 VADG

-587 VSDSSIC
+587 VSDSSTC
-594 LDVKGGSVSNGAR
+594 LDVSGGSVSNGAR
-607 IQTYATNGTMAQCFK
+607 IQTYATNGTLAQCFK
-622 LSFDSATGFYSIRS
+622 LSYDSATGFYSIRS

-645 DNGDIFPGAKVQ
+645 DSGDIFPGAKVQ
-657 QWDFPGLGLN
+657 QWDFPGLGSN
-667 QHWRIEPDGDS
+667 QQWRIEPDEDG
-678 FVIRSVASNLVLER
+678 FVIRSVASSLVLER
-692 KPDGSVT
+692 KTDGSVT
-699 TAYES
+699 TAIES
-704 GSAAQHWTFEVF
+704 GSAAQHWTFEAF
-716 TVSLDEGCYS
+716 TVSLGEGCYS
-726 ICSDSTGKYLDVT
+726 IYSDSASKYLDVT
-739 GGSYADEAPL
+739 GGSYTDGTLL
-749 QVYMGNGTLAQKFWA
+749 QVYTGNGTLAQKFWA
-764 CKDDR
+764 RKDDQ

-802 AKWSIEICFGKGI
+802 AKWSIEICFGKGV

-822 GKVLSISGSGG
+822 GKVLSISGFGG
-833 SVVCVDENGATSQ
+833 TVVCADENGSAAQ
-846 GWSITSVPLI
+846 GWTIASVPLI

-866 HATGQRLDVTG
+866 HATGQRLDIAS
-877 GSRSNGANVQI
+877 GSRSNGANAQI
-888 YVSNGTLSQRVWVR
+888 YASNGTLSQRVWVR

-916 AYPLDVLNCSDADG
+916 AYPLDVLNCSAADG
-930 TNVQQWQ
+930 ANVQQWQ

-945 WRFEMGERG
+945 WRFEMGESG

-960 CGNKVLEVT
+960 CGNKVLEVS

-997 ERPAKIGYQNPLNYP
+997 ERPAKIGYQNPSNYP
-1012 QVSSLTVKLPSYCT
+1012 QVSSLTVQLPSYCT

-1053 AYEYVGT
+1053 AYEYIGT

>member
-28 GVSPLFAE
+28 GVSPLFAD
-36 EVSTNGPDANRVIE
+36 EVSTNGSDANRVIE
-50 LGAADDGDGSLAPN
+50 LGAADDGDGSFAPN
-64 SSTVLSSEGRSEDS
+64 SSTVLSSEEGSEDS

-84 SADGTTPQDAE
+84 SADGTTPQDSE

-102 KNKGTLSGGTTYVFA
+102 KNKGTLSGGATYVFA

-122 RRVWDVAGGSSSN
+122 RKVWDVAGGSSSN
-135 GANVQMYYSNM
+135 GANVQMYNSNM

-178 IAESGRNVQQHVAN
+178 IAESGRNVQQYVAN

-227 SSDGANV
+227 SAGGANV

-249 IDSNPVIDSLG
+249 IDSNPVVDSLG
-260 QNVAD
+260 KNVTD

-271 SAGLALDV
+271 SSGLALDV

-284 ESGAAL
+284 ESGATL
-290 QSYANNGTVA
+290 QSYAKNDTVA

-340 YGSLDDAGSYT
+340 YGSLDDTGSYT

-382 AVTSTDAVTWTLTQ
+382 AVTSTDAATWTLTQ

-408 AFAAAQGLQIPDG
+408 AFAAAQGLQISDG

-461 VIKNTLDSN
+461 VIKNVLDSN

-492 GGKKSGTNVQ
+492 GGKKSGNNVQ

-556 SGAQRF
+556 SAAQRF
-562 IAIDANPHVTAGT
+562 IAIDAHPHVGAGT

-587 VSDSSIC
+587 VSDPSTC
-594 LDVKGGSVSNGAR
+594 LDVAGGSFSNGAR

-645 DNGDIFPGAKVQ
+645 DSGDIFPGAKVQ
-657 QWDFPGLGLN
+657 QWDFPGIGSN
-667 QHWRIEPDGDS
+667 QQWRIEPDGDS
-678 FVIRSVASNLVLER
+678 YVIRSVASNLVLER
-692 KPDGSVT
+692 KPDGSVM

-749 QVYMGNGTLAQKFWA
+749 QVYTGNGTLAQKFWA
-764 CKDDR
+764 RKDDQ
-769 GYYSFQCANSAKY
+769 GCYSFQCANSAKY
-782 LSVRESD
+782 LSARESD
-789 GAVLQAS
+789 GAILQIS
-796 DKDADE
+796 DNEADE

-833 SVVCVDENGATSQ
+833 SVVCVDENGSAAQ
-846 GWSITSVPLI
+846 GWTIASAPLI

-866 HATGQRLDVTG
+866 HATDQRLDVAG
-877 GSRSNGANVQI
+877 GSRANGANVQI
-888 YVSNGTLSQRVWVR
+888 YASNGTLSQRMWVR
-902 SVGGGWY
+902 GVGDGWY

-916 AYPLDVLNCSDADG
+916 AYPLDVYSCSDADG
-930 TNVQQWQ
+930 ANVQQWQ

-960 CGNKVLEVT
+960 CGNKVLEVS

-983 YTGSAAQ
+983 YSGSAAQ

-997 ERPAKIGYQNPLNYP
+997 ERPAKIGYQNPANYP
-1012 QVSSLTVKLPSYCT
+1012 QVSSLTVRLPSYCT

-1060 KYIEPYSTAPGGA
+1060 RYIEPYSTAPGGA

-1094 NPYNHRWLSWQTYNS
+1094 NPYNHRWLAWQTYNS
-1109 MNWYNNGTFMPVSVN
+1109 MNWYNNGTFMPVSVGN
-1124 SMQRGDVIYY
+1124 MQRGDVVYY

-1140 YLGDGRMIDS
+1140 YLGGGRMIDS
-1150 WPRQGVGVHGVY
+1150 WPKQGVGVHGVY

>member
-1 MSCSR
+1 M
-6 YTRGLAAISVVALA
+6 TVTVA
-20 AGLFVSSV
+20 
-28 GVSPLFAE
+28 
-36 EVSTNGPDANRVIE
+36 
-50 LGAADDGDGSLAPN
+50 SLRIARLCYL
-64 SSTVLSSEGRSEDS
+64 VSEGRSEDS
-78 STSAVE
+78 STTAVE

-95 SVEDLAA
+95 TVEDLAV
-102 KNKGTLSGGTTYVFA
+102 KNKGTLSDGATYVFA
-117 CSNAS
+117 CGNAS
-122 RRVWDVAGGSSSN
+122 RKVWDVAGGSSSN
-135 GANVQMYYSNM
+135 GANVQMYNSNM

-178 IAESGRNVQQHVAN
+178 IAESGRNVQQYVNN

-200 AVKDADGGLTIH
+200 AVKDVDGGLTIH
-212 SALNFDYVLDIAGGS
+212 SVLNFDYVLDIAGGS
-227 SSDGANV
+227 SADGANV

-249 IDSNPVIDSLG
+249 IDSNPVVDSLG

-271 SAGLALDV
+271 SAGLVLDV

-284 ESGAAL
+284 ESGATL
-290 QSYANNGTVA
+290 QSYAKNDTVA

-377 FESGV
+377 FESGI
-382 AVTSTDAVTWTLTQ
+382 AATSTDAATWTLTQ
-396 TKGFTWTQADVD
+396 TKGFTWTQVDID
-408 AFAAAQGLQIPDG
+408 AFAAAQGLQISDG

-436 VSGGSASNGANIQ
+436 VSGGSALNGANIQ

-461 VIKNTLDSN
+461 VIKNALDSN

-492 GGKKSGTNVQ
+492 GGKKPGNNVQ

-556 SGAQRF
+556 SAAQRF
-562 IAIDANPHVTAGT
+562 IAIDANPHVGAGT

-587 VSDSSIC
+587 VSDSSTC
-594 LDVKGGSVSNGAR
+594 LDVAGGSVSNGAR
-607 IQTYATNGTMAQCFK
+607 IQTYATNGTLAQCFK
-622 LSFDSATGFYSIRS
+622 LSYDSATGFYSIRP
-636 AKSTKGLDL
+636 AKSGKGLDL
-645 DNGDIFPGAKVQ
+645 DNGDIIPGAKVQ
-657 QWDFPGLGLN
+657 QWDYPGNGLN
-667 QHWRIEPDGDS
+667 QQWRIESVGDGY
-678 FVIRSVASNLVLER
+678 VIRSVTSNLVLER
-692 KPDGSVT
+692 KSDGSVT
-699 TAYES
+699 TAFES
-704 GSAAQHWTFEVF
+704 GSAAQHWTFETF
-716 TVSLDEGCYS
+716 SVSLSEGCYS
-726 ICSDSTGKYLDVT
+726 IHSDSTGKYLDVS
-739 GGSYADEAPL
+739 GGSYSDEAPL
-749 QVYMGNGTLAQKFWA
+749 QVFTGNGTLAQKFWA
-764 CKDDR
+764 RKDDR

-782 LSVRESD
+782 LSARESD
-789 GAVLQAS
+789 GAILQIS
-796 DKDADE
+796 DKEADE
-802 AKWSIEICFGKGI
+802 AKWSLGVCFGKGI

-822 GKVLSISGSGG
+822 GKVLTAPGSGS
-833 SVVCVDENGATSQ
+833 SIVCTDVNSSAAQ
-846 GWSITSVPLI
+846 GWTIASVSLI
-856 SDGFYEFAPM
+856 ADGFYEFAPM
-866 HATGQRLDVTG
+866 HATGQRLDVAG

-888 YVSNGTLSQRVWVR
+888 YASNGTLSQRVWVR
-902 SVGGGWY
+902 NVGGGWY

-916 AYPLDVLNCSDADG
+916 AYPLDVLNCSNADG
-930 TNVQQWQ
+930 ANVQQWQ

-945 WRFEMGERG
+945 WRFEMGESG
-954 IKIVSA
+954 IKIISA
-960 CGNKVLEVT
+960 CGNKVLDVS
-969 DGATANGANVQLWS
+969 GAATANGSNIQLWS
-983 YTGSAAQ
+983 YNGSSAQ
-990 SWRALSA
+990 SWRAISA
-997 ERPAKIGYQNPLNYP
+997 ERPAKIGYQNPANYP

-1060 KYIEPYSTAPGGA
+1060 RYIEPYSTAPGGA

-1094 NPYNHRWLSWQTYNS
+1094 NPYNHRWLAWQTYNS
-1109 MNWYNNGTFMPVSVN
+1109 MNWYNNGTFMPVSVGG
-1124 SMQRGDVIYY
+1124 MQRGDVIYY

>member
-1 MSCSR
+1 MSSSR

-28 GVSPLFAE
+28 GVSPLFAD
-36 EVSTNGPDANRVIE
+36 EVSTNGSDANRVIE
-50 LGAADDGDGSLAPN
+50 LGAADDGDGSFAPN
-64 SSTVLSSEGRSEDS
+64 ISTVLSSEGRSEDS

-95 SVEDLAA
+95 SVEYLAV
-102 KNKGTLSGGTTYVFA
+102 KNKGTLSDGATYVFA

-122 RRVWDVAGGSSSN
+122 RKVWDVAGGSSSN
-135 GANVQMYYSNM
+135 GANVQMYNSNM

-163 FENTGSGL
+163 FENAGSGL

-178 IAESGRNVQQHVAN
+178 IAESGRNVQQYVAN

-227 SSDGANV
+227 PADGANL

-249 IDSNPVIDSLG
+249 IDSNPVVDSLG

-271 SAGLALDV
+271 SAGLVLDV

-284 ESGAAL
+284 ESGATL
-290 QSYANNGTVA
+290 QSYAKNGTVA

-305 TYDSA
+305 TYNSA

-358 EPSGEGFAIK
+358 EPSGEGFTIK

-382 AVTSTDAVTWTLTQ
+382 AVTSTDAATWTLTQ
-396 TKGFTWTQADVD
+396 TKGFTWTQADID

-436 VSGGSASNGANIQ
+436 VSGDSASNGANIQ

-461 VIKNTLDSN
+461 VIKNALDSN

-492 GGKKSGTNVQ
+492 GGKKSGNNVQ

-556 SGAQRF
+556 SAAQRF
-562 IAIDANPHVTAGT
+562 IAIDAHPHVGAGT

-587 VSDSSIC
+587 VSDPSTC
-594 LDVKGGSVSNGAR
+594 LDVAGGSVSNGAR

-645 DNGDIFPGAKVQ
+645 DSGDIFPGAKVQ
-657 QWDFPGLGLN
+657 QWDFPGLGSN
-667 QHWRIEPDGDS
+667 QQWRIEPDGDS
-678 FVIRSVASNLVLER
+678 CVIRSVASNLVLER
-692 KPDGSVT
+692 KPDGSLT

-749 QVYMGNGTLAQKFWA
+749 QVYTGNGTLAQKFWA
-764 CKDDR
+764 RKDDQ
-769 GYYSFQCANSAKY
+769 GCYSFQCANSAKY
-782 LSVRESD
+782 LSARESD
-789 GAVLQAS
+789 GAILQIS
-796 DKDADE
+796 DNEADE

-833 SVVCVDENGATSQ
+833 SVVCVDENGSAAQ
-846 GWSITSVPLI
+846 GWTIASVPLI

-866 HATGQRLDVTG
+866 HATDQRLDVAN

-888 YVSNGTLSQRVWVR
+888 YASNSTLSQRMWVR
-902 SVGGGWY
+902 GVGDGWY

-916 AYPLDVLNCSDADG
+916 AYPLDVYSCSDSDG
-930 TNVQQWQ
+930 ANVQQWQ

-945 WRFEMGERG
+945 WRFEMGKSG

-960 CGNKVLEVT
+960 CGNKVLEVS

-990 SWRALSA
+990 SWRALTA
-997 ERPAKIGYQNPLNYP
+997 ERPAKIGYQNPANYP
-1012 QVSSLTVKLPSYCT
+1012 QVSSLTVRLPSYCT

-1060 KYIEPYSTAPGGA
+1060 RYIEPYSTAPGGA

-1094 NPYNHRWLSWQTYNS
+1094 NPYNHRWLAWQTYNS
-1109 MNWYNNGTFMPVSVN
+1109 MNWYNNGTFMPVSVGN
-1124 SMQRGDVIYY
+1124 MQRGDVIYY

-1140 YLGDGRMIDS
+1140 YLGGGRMIDS
-1150 WPRQGVGVHGVY
+1150 WPKQGVGVHGVY

>member
-64 SSTVLSSEGRSEDS
+64 SSTVLSSEGRSDDS
-78 STSAVE
+78 SISAVE

-122 RRVWDVAGGSSSN
+122 RKVWDVAGGSSSN

-234 QLYKANQTAAQLFFA
+234 QLYKANQTAAQLVFA

-290 QSYANNGTVA
+290 QSYANNGTIA

-358 EPSGEGFAIK
+358 DPSGEGFAIK

-377 FESGV
+377 FESGL
-382 AVTSTDAVTWTLTQ
+382 AVTSTDAATWTLTQ
-396 TKGFTWTQADVD
+396 TKGFTWTQADID
-408 AFAAAQGLQIPDG
+408 AFAAAQGLQISDG
-421 TYALGMDSSPRSVVD
+421 TYAFGMDSSPRSVVD

-461 VIKNTLDSN
+461 VIKNALDSN
-470 GQPTGYVTIAH
+470 GYPTGYVTITH

-492 GGKKSGTNVQ
+492 GGKTSGTNVQ

-556 SGAQRF
+556 SAAQRF

-587 VSDSSIC
+587 VSDSSTC
-594 LDVKGGSVSNGAR
+594 LDVTGGSVSNGAR

-645 DNGDIFPGAKVQ
+645 DSGDIFPGAIVQ
-657 QWDFPGLGLN
+657 QWDFPGLGSN
-667 QHWRIEPDGDS
+667 QQWRIEPDGDS
-678 FVIRSVASNLVLER
+678 YVIRSVASNLVLER

-716 TVSLDEGCYS
+716 TVSFDEGCYS

-739 GGSYADEAPL
+739 GGSYADGTLL
-749 QVYMGNGTLAQKFWA
+749 QVYTGNGTLAQKFWA
-764 CKDDR
+764 RKDGQ

-782 LSVRESD
+782 LLVRESD

-945 WRFEMGERG
+945 WRFEMGESG

-960 CGNKVLEVT
+960 CGNKVLEVS

-983 YTGSAAQ
+983 HTGSAAQ

-997 ERPAKIGYQNPLNYP
+997 ERPAKIGYQNPSNYP

-1094 NPYNHRWLSWQTYNS
+1094 NPYNHRWLAWQTYNS
-1109 MNWYNNGTFMPVSVN
+1109 MNWYNNGTFMPVSVS

-1150 WPRQGVGVHGVY
+1150 WPHQGVGVHGVY

>member
-1 MSCSR
+1 MSCCR
-6 YTRGLAAISVVALA
+6 YARGLAAMSVVALA
-20 AGLFVSSV
+20 AGLFVSPV
-28 GVSPLFAE
+28 GVSPLFADE
-36 EVSTNGPDANRVIE
+36 ASANWSDVNRVIDSDATN
-50 LGAADDGDGSLAPN
+50 GGDGGSASNGLSALPN
-64 SSTVLSSEGRSEDS
+64 EGQSEDLS
-78 STSAVE
+78 APVAESSDDSTS
-84 SADGTTPQDAE
+84 QNAE
-95 SVEDLAA
+95 SIEDLAA
-102 KNKGTLSGGTTYVFA
+102 KNKGTLSDGVTYVFA

-122 RRVWDVAGGSSSN
+122 RKVWDVAGGSSSN
-135 GANVQMYYSNM
+135 GANVQMYNSNM
-146 TKAQRWLVHEDE
+146 TQAQRWLVHEDE

-178 IAESGRNVQQHVAN
+178 IAESGRNVQQYVAN
-192 GTRAQKWI
+192 GTRAQKWV
-200 AVKDADGGLTIH
+200 AVKGIDGGLTIH
-212 SALNFDYVLDIAGGS
+212 SALDFDYVLDIAGGS
-227 SSDGANV
+227 SANGANV

-249 IDSNPVIDSLG
+249 LGSNPVVDSLG

-265 GVYCFE
+265 GVFCFE

-290 QSYANNGTVA
+290 QSYAKNGTGA

-305 TYDSA
+305 TYDNA

-316 ASLVSGKLIDADYGS
+316 ASLVSGMLIDADDGS
-331 VVPRGAAHL
+331 VVPCGATHL

-351 KNRFWIL
+351 KNRLWIL

-382 AVTSTDAVTWTLTQ
+382 AVTSTDAATWTLTQ
-396 TKGFTWTQADVD
+396 TRGFTWTQVDVD
-408 AFAAAQGLQIPDG
+408 SFAAAQGLQIADG
-421 TYALGMDSSPRSVVD
+421 TYALAMDSSPRSVVD
-436 VSGGSASNGANIQ
+436 VSGGSAANGANVQ

-461 VIKNTLDSN
+461 VIKNTLDSD
-470 GQPTGYVTIAH
+470 GLPTGYVTISH
-481 AGTSSALDVTG
+481 VGTSSALDVSG
-492 GGKKSGTNVQ
+492 GSKKSGANVQ
-502 QYAVN
+502 QYATN

-513 WIPVKQTNGSFVF
+513 WIPVKQANGSFVF

-538 SGGSVS
+538 SGGSAS
-544 NGANVQIWTANG
+544 NGANVQIWVANG
-556 SGAQRF
+556 SAAQRF
-562 IAIDANPHVTAGT
+562 IAIDAHPHVEAGSQT
-575 QSVADG
+575 VADG

-587 VSDSSIC
+587 VSDSSKC
-594 LDVKGGSVSNGAR
+594 LDVSGGSVSNGAR
-607 IQTYATNGTMAQCFK
+607 IQTYATNGTLAQCFK
-622 LSFDSATGFYSIRS
+622 LSYDSATGFYSIRS
-636 AKSTKGLDL
+636 TKSTKGLDL
-645 DNGDIFPGAKVQ
+645 DSGDIFPGAKVQ
-657 QWDFPGLGLN
+657 QWDFLGIGSN
-667 QHWRIEPDGDS
+667 QQWRIESDGDS

-692 KPDGSVT
+692 KSDGSVT
-699 TAYES
+699 TAIES
-704 GSAAQHWTFEVF
+704 GSAAQHWTFETF
-716 TVSLDEGCYS
+716 TVSLSEGCYS
-726 ICSDSTGKYLDVT
+726 ICSDSSGKYLDVT
-739 GGSYADEAPL
+739 GGSYADGTLL
-749 QVYMGNGTLAQKFWA
+749 QVYTGNGTLAQKFWA
-764 CKDDR
+764 RKDDQ

-782 LSVRESD
+782 LSARESD

-822 GKVLSISGSGG
+822 GKALSVSGSGG
-833 SVVCVDENGATSQ
+833 SVVCADENGSAAQ
-846 GWSITSVPLI
+846 GWSIASVPLL

-866 HATGQRLDVTG
+866 HATDQRLDVAN

-888 YVSNGTLSQRVWVR
+888 YASNGTLSQRMWVR
-902 SVGGGWY
+902 GFGDGWY

-916 AYPLDVLNCSDADG
+916 AYPLDVYGCSDADG
-930 TNVQQWQ
+930 ANVQQWQ
-937 WNGSNAQK
+937 WNGSSAQK
-945 WRFEMGERG
+945 WRFEMGENG

-960 CGNKVLEVT
+960 CGNKVLEVG

-997 ERPAKIGYQNPLNYP
+997 ERPAKIGYQNPSNYP

-1053 AYEYVGT
+1053 AYEYIGT

-1109 MNWYNNGTFMPVSVN
+1109 MNWYNNGTFMPVSVG

-1150 WPRQGVGVHGVY
+1150 WPRQGVGIHGVY

>member
-6 YTRGLAAISVVALA
+6 YARGLAAISVVALA

-36 EVSTNGPDANRVIE
+36 EVSSNGSDAHRAIV
-50 LGAADDGDGSLAPN
+50 LGAADSGDGSLAPN
-64 SSTVLSSEGRSEDS
+64 NSTVPSSEVRSEDS
-78 STSAVE
+78 SSPVVE
-84 SADGTTPQDAE
+84 SADDTTSQDAE
-95 SVEDLAA
+95 SIEDLAA
-102 KNKGTLSGGTTYVFA
+102 KNKGTLSDGATYVFA
-117 CSNAS
+117 CGNAS
-122 RRVWDVAGGSSSN
+122 RKVWDVAGGSSLN
-135 GANVQMYYSNM
+135 GANVQMYNSNM
-146 TKAQRWLVHEDE
+146 TQAQRWLVHEDE
-158 NGFLT
+158 NGFLI

-178 IAESGRNVQQHVAN
+178 IAESGRNVQQYVAN

-200 AVKDADGGLTIH
+200 AVKGADGGLTIH
-212 SALNFDYVLDIAGGS
+212 SALDFDYVLDIAGGS
-227 SSDGANV
+227 SASGANV

-249 IDSNPVIDSLG
+249 LDSNPVVDSLG

-271 SAGLALDV
+271 SDGLALDV

-290 QSYANNGTVA
+290 QSYAKNGTVA
-300 QAFRL
+300 QTFRL

-316 ASLVSGKLIDADYGS
+316 ASLVSGMLIDADYGS

-340 YGSLDDAGSYT
+340 YGSLDDTGSYT
-351 KNRFWIL
+351 RNRFWIF
-358 EPSGEGFAIK
+358 EPSGEGFVIK
-368 NAANGLYLS
+368 NVANGLYLS
-377 FESGV
+377 FENGV
-382 AVTSTDAVTWTLTQ
+382 AVTSTDVVTWTLTQ

-408 AFAAAQGLQIPDG
+408 AFAATQGLQIPDG

-436 VSGGSASNGANIQ
+436 VSGGSAANGANIQ

-461 VIKNTLDSN
+461 VIKNTLNSN
-470 GQPTGYVTIAH
+470 GQPTGYVTISH
-481 AGTSSALDVTG
+481 AGTSSVLDVTG

-513 WIPVKQTNGSFVF
+513 WIPVKQANGSFVF

-556 SGAQRF
+556 SAAQRF
-562 IAIDANPHVTAGT
+562 IAIDANPHVAAGT

-587 VSDSSIC
+587 VSDSSTC
-594 LDVKGGSVSNGAR
+594 LDVSGGSVSNGAR
-607 IQTYATNGTMAQCFK
+607 IQTYATNGTLAQCFK
-622 LSFDSATGFYSIRS
+622 LSYDSATGFYSIRS

-645 DNGDIFPGAKVQ
+645 DSGDIFPGAKVQ
-657 QWDFPGLGLN
+657 QWDFPGIGSN
-667 QHWRIEPDGDS
+667 QQWRIESDGDG

-692 KPDGSVT
+692 KIDGTVT
-699 TAYES
+699 TAIES
-704 GSAAQHWTFEVF
+704 GSAAQHWTFETF
-716 TVSLDEGCYS
+716 TLSLSEGCYS

-739 GGSYADEAPL
+739 GGSYADGTLL
-749 QVYMGNGTLAQKFWA
+749 QVYTGNGTLAQKFWA
-764 CKDDR
+764 RKDDQ

-782 LSVRESD
+782 LTARESD

-802 AKWSIEICFGKGI
+802 AKWSIGICFGKGI

-822 GKVLSISGSGG
+822 GKVLSVSGSGG
-833 SVVCVDENGATSQ
+833 SVVCVDENGSTTQ
-846 GWSITSVPLI
+846 GWTIASVPLI
-856 SDGFYEFAPM
+856 TDGFYEFAPM
-866 HATGQRLDVTG
+866 HATGQRLDVAN

-888 YVSNGTLSQRVWVR
+888 YASNGTLSQRMWVR
-902 SVGGGWY
+902 GVGDGWY
-909 SLTACCS
+909 TLTACCS

-945 WRFEMGERG
+945 LRFEMGESG

-960 CGNKVLEVT
+960 CGNKVLDVSG
-969 DGATANGANVQLWS
+969 GAAMNGANVQLWS
-983 YTGSAAQ
+983 YNGSAAQ
-990 SWRALSA
+990 AWRAISA
-997 ERPAKIGYQNPLNYP
+997 ERPAKIGYQNPANYP

-1053 AYEYVGT
+1053 AYEYIGT
-1060 KYIEPYSTAPGGA
+1060 RYIEPYSTAPGGA

-1109 MNWYNNGTFMPVSVN
+1109 MNWYNNGTFMPVSVG

-1150 WPRQGVGVHGVY
+1150 WPHQGVGVHGVY
-1162 ERGNPIGAARPFV
+1162 DRGNPIGAARPFV

>member
-1 MSCSR
+1 MNCSR
-6 YTRGLAAISVVALA
+6 YARGLAAISVVALA

-36 EVSTNGPDANRVIE
+36 EVSSNGSDANRAIV
-50 LGAADDGDGSLAPN
+50 LGAADSGDGSFAPN
-64 SSTVLSSEGRSEDS
+64 NSTVPSSEVRSEDS
-78 STSAVE
+78 LSPAVE
-84 SADGTTPQDAE
+84 SADDTTSQDAE
-95 SVEDLAA
+95 SIEDLAV
-102 KNKGTLSGGTTYVFA
+102 KNKGTLSDGATYVFA

-122 RRVWDVAGGSSSN
+122 RKVWDVAGGSSSN
-135 GANVQMYYSNM
+135 GGNVQMYNSNM
-146 TKAQRWLVHEDE
+146 TQAQRWLVHEE
-158 NGFLT
+158 KNGFLT

-171 VLDVSGG
+171 VLDASGG
-178 IAESGRNVQQHVAN
+178 IAESGRNVQQYVAN

-200 AVKDADGGLTIH
+200 AVKGADGGLTMH

-227 SSDGANV
+227 SANGANV

-249 IDSNPVIDSLG
+249 LDSNPVVDSLG

-290 QSYANNGTVA
+290 QSYAKNGTVA

-316 ASLVSGKLIDADYGS
+316 ASLVSGMLIDADYGS

-340 YGSLDDAGSYT
+340 YGSLDDTGSYT
-351 KNRFWIL
+351 KNRFWII

-408 AFAAAQGLQIPDG
+408 AFAAAQGLQIADG

-436 VSGGSASNGANIQ
+436 ASGGSAANGANIQ

-461 VIKNTLDSN
+461 VIKNKLNSN
-470 GQPTGYVTIAH
+470 GQPTGYVTISH
-481 AGTSSALDVTG
+481 AGTSSVLDVTG

-513 WIPVKQTNGSFVF
+513 WIPVKQANGSFVF
-526 YSGLGRNLVLDV
+526 YSSLGRNLVLDV

-556 SGAQRF
+556 SAAQRF
-562 IAIDANPHVTAGT
+562 IAIDANPHVEAGFQT
-575 QSVADG
+575 VADG

-587 VSDSSIC
+587 VSDSSTC
-594 LDVKGGSVSNGAR
+594 LDVSGGSVSNGAR
-607 IQTYATNGTMAQCFK
+607 IQTYATNGTLAQCFK
-622 LSFDSATGFYSIRS
+622 LSYDSATGFYSIRS

-645 DNGDIFPGAKVQ
+645 DSGDIFPGAKVQ
-657 QWDFPGLGLN
+657 QWDFPGLGSN
-667 QHWRIEPDGDS
+667 QQWRIEPDEDG

-692 KPDGSVT
+692 KTDGSVT
-699 TAYES
+699 TAIES
-704 GSAAQHWTFEVF
+704 GSAAQHWTFEAF
-716 TVSLDEGCYS
+716 TVSLGEGCYS
-726 ICSDSTGKYLDVT
+726 IYSDSASKYLDVT
-739 GGSYADEAPL
+739 GGSYTDGTLL
-749 QVYMGNGTLAQKFWA
+749 QVYTGNGTLAQKFWA
-764 CKDDR
+764 RKDDQ

-802 AKWSIEICFGKGI
+802 AKWSIEICFGKGV

-833 SVVCVDENGATSQ
+833 TVVCADENGSAAQ
-846 GWSITSVPLI
+846 GWTIASVPLI

-866 HATGQRLDVTG
+866 HATGQRLDIAS
-877 GSRSNGANVQI
+877 GSRSNGANAQI
-888 YVSNGTLSQRVWVR
+888 YASNGTLSQRVWVR

-916 AYPLDVLNCSDADG
+916 AYPLDVLNCSAADG
-930 TNVQQWQ
+930 ANVQQWL

-945 WRFEMGERG
+945 WRFEMGESG

-960 CGNKVLEVT
+960 CGNKVLEVS

-997 ERPAKIGYQNPLNYP
+997 ERPAKIGYQNPSNYP
-1012 QVSSLTVKLPSYCT
+1012 QVSSLTVQLPSYCT

-1053 AYEYVGT
+1053 AYEYIGT